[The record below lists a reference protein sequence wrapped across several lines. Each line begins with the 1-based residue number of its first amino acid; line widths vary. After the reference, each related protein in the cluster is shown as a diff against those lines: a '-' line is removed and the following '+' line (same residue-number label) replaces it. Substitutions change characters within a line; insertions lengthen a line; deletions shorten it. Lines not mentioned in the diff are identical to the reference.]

1 MGRKRHYMINKEMK
15 AKNDEINTF
24 VAFMTADTKFEP
36 FPHNCRAGLRTRIV
50 IFDTIPKKYLCKKIC
65 DLDFWNEISGF
76 IHCNYNYGHKV
87 VDTTNGN
94 VEIPDDVPV
103 IHQSLDDSY
112 IPIVAGDYFI
122 NSNYE
127 VFRCY
132 GWNNESGGAEIYF
145 DFV

>member
-1 MGRKRHYMINKEMK
+1 MMNNEMK
-15 AKNDEINTF
+15 TKNDEINTF
-24 VAFMTADTKFEP
+24 VEFMTADTKFEP
-36 FPHNCRAGLRTRIV
+36 FPHNCRAGLKTRIV

-76 IHCNYNYGHKV
+76 IHSNY
-87 VDTTNGN
+87 TTNGE

-103 IHQSLDDSY
+103 IHQELDGY

>member
-1 MGRKRHYMINKEMK
+1 MGRKRHYMMNNEMK

-36 FPHNCRAGLRTRIV
+36 FPHNYRARLKTRIV

-87 VDTTNGN
+87 VDTTNGE
-94 VEIPDDVPV
+94 VEIPLY
-103 IHQSLDDSY
+103 QALDAN
-112 IPIVAGDYFI
+112 VHVLKVVVLA
-122 NSNYE
+122 N
-127 VFRCY
+127 V
-132 GWNNESGGAEIYF
+132 
-145 DFV
+145 